1 MPALAD
7 QHDVIAANERLTTDL
22 ATALKERDELK
33 TKLSTAE
40 SRLAEAQ
47 TKLEGADEAVAGA
60 VAERDA
66 ALKERDDLKAKL
78 DATTKERDDLAAKDS
93 DINRRVAAE
102 VAKHGIR
109 AQALKVSDSTPTKAA
124 AKTATERVLEAK
136 GVQTLEELA
145 AKPAK

>member
-22 ATALKERDELK
+22 A
-33 TKLSTAE
+33 
-40 SRLAEAQ
+40 
-47 TKLEGADEAVAGA
+47 
-60 VAERDA
+60 A

-78 DATTKERDDLAAKDS
+78 DATTKERDELAAKDS
-93 DINRRVAAE
+93 DLNRRVAAE

-109 AQALKVSDSTPTKAA
+109 SAGLQAAAASPTPSSA

-136 GVQTLEELA
+136 GVQTLQELA
-145 AKPAK
+145 AKAAK